1 MTNIFFDIGIIIIF
15 ATILGYIGR
24 LLKQP
29 LIPLY
34 ILAGI
39 IIGPVG
45 FGWITDYEVITTLS
59 EIGVAFLLF
68 VVGLELDFRK
78 LKDIGHVVIIGSI
91 IQIVTMFLVGVVVGV
106 WLGFVSEELIYL
118 GLIVS
123 FSSTMVVIKLLADKN
138 ELDTLHGR
146 IVIGILLMEDLFA
159 ILAISS
165 LQTIGNFSTF
175 LLIEALLKVF
185 GLIGLVYVSGRFI
198 FPPIFKVAARSQ
210 EILFLIAIT
219 VCFSFG
225 MLGVVLGL
233 SIAIGA
239 FLAGVSLANLP
250 YNMEIESKVRSLR
263 DFFAT
268 IFFVSLGMKLV
279 FTNISFWIP
288 TLIVLTAVIIVF
300 KPLLITSILSFFGYK
315 RKTAFMTS
323 ATLAQTSEF
332 SLIIIAQGAILGHV
346 NNEFLSITTLL
357 ATITITASTYF
368 IKFDSQIYEKLKK
381 YLRFFESFSKTNRE
395 LTYMDEHPEHKVVL
409 IGYDRMGYSI
419 AKSLRK
425 INKEY
430 LIVDFNPDIIK
441 KLIRSK
447 QPCIYGD
454 AGDTEIL
461 EKLKLHQVEMV
472 ISTIPDINA
481 AKLLIQKIR
490 HVNAHAIIIV
500 TTMDIEDALQLYDK
514 GADYVIMPHLLGG
527 NHMAIMLE
535 DISYDFDKLINTK
548 ISHIKEL
555 KERREVH
562 YHH

>member
-1 MTNIFFDIGIIIIF
+1 VTNIFFDIGIIIIF